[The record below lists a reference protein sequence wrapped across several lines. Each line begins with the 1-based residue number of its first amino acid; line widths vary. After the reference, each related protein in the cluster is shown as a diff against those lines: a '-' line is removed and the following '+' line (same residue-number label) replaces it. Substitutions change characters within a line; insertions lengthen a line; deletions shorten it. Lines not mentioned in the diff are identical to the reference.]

1 MSLSAA
7 VHLALQNSAVH
18 ENGRGKHP
26 RLQHSKSHAEL
37 REQVLALGP
46 ARPTAT
52 TAWYLVDGIRPST
65 GMMLADLTSV
75 CIDRTAGLASSA
87 HRWPTLSSAPLM
99 RTGVK
104 AHLTTTG
111 SRRVLHAEPCSASGL
126 TSHQHSSKKQQI
138 KLCVARELSMW
149 VLARVRRVSPQ
160 GCGSTYSEAHRIRF

>member
-1 MSLSAA
+1 MCGLPHGRTSAGGTQWMSLSAA

-18 ENGRGKHP
+18 ENGRGEHP
-26 RLQHSKSHAEL
+26 RLQHSKSYAEL

-99 RTGVK
+99 RTGE

-111 SRRVLHAEPCSASGL
+111 SRRVLHAEPCSASGFRADQP
-126 TSHQHSSKKQQI
+126 S
-138 KLCVARELSMW
+138 A
-149 VLARVRRVSPQ
+149 
-160 GCGSTYSEAHRIRF
+160 